1 MNTLKL
7 KDGITW
13 TGVLD
18 PELRVFDIIME
29 TKYGTSYNSYLV
41 EGSEKIALIET
52 AKLNFFD
59 DYLET
64 LKSLIDINKIDYV
77 ILNHTEPDHTG
88 SVEKLLEI
96 NPNIIVVAS
105 PVAIGFL
112 KEIVNKDFTSIA
124 IKENEPLSLG
134 NKTLRFINAP
144 NLHWPDSIFTY
155 LEEDKTLFTCDSFG
169 CHYSFDGILRSKI
182 INEEDYQDAL
192 KFYFDM
198 IIGPFKNPYA
208 INAINKIKDL
218 PIDMICTGHG
228 PVLDTGIEAIF
239 KQYMEWSS
247 VKNPNIRKTVII
259 PYVSAYGYTR
269 QLANAIKDGIK
280 GAGAIDVRLYDM
292 VESDKAKVMEELQY
306 ADGMLFG
313 TPTIIGDA
321 LEPIWDLVTPMHGVT
336 HGGKLASAFGSYG
349 WSGEGVPHII
359 ERLKQLRLKVV
370 DGFRVRFKPSEAS
383 LIDAYNFGYNF
394 GCLVLNKK
402 NEKTEAKKSG
412 KVKCMVCGAILDDT
426 EEICPVCGVGK
437 DNFVAIEDLARTYH
451 HDSKEHFVII
461 GGGAAAFNAAREI
474 RFRNDTCKITM
485 ISEESVLPYNR
496 PMLTKALLA
505 NFTENQMAIEK
516 ADWYKNNKVNLLLNT
531 KVISLDSNKKEI
543 KLDTDEVLTYD
554 SCIIATGASCFIP
567 PMPGSDLPEVVA
579 IRSVKDIEK
588 ITTLLPTI
596 NNVVVIGGGVLGLE
610 AAWEMAKTKKNVT
623 VLELLPHL
631 MPRQLDEGASNLIR
645 TAAESNNIKLQ
656 TNVKIK
662 GIVGTLKVEG
672 VELDNGEII
681 PADLV
686 IVSAGVRANTKLAEE
701 AGCKINRAIVVNE
714 KMETSVSNIYAAGDC
729 AEFENINYALWSEA
743 VAMGVVAGA
752 NAAGDDVTYTQVVGA
767 LSFFGLNTNLYAV
780 GDTGKNPELKY
791 KTSEIKDDQKGSYEK
806 LFFANNMLTGF
817 ILVGDMKKMK
827 ILTDALNEKK
837 TFEQINK

>member
-1 MNTLKL
+1 
-7 KDGITW
+7 
-13 TGVLD
+13 
-18 PELRVFDIIME
+18 
-29 TKYGTSYNSYLV
+29 
-41 EGSEKIALIET
+41 
-52 AKLNFFD
+52 
-59 DYLET
+59 
-64 LKSLIDINKIDYV
+64 
-77 ILNHTEPDHTG
+77 
-88 SVEKLLEI
+88 
-96 NPNIIVVAS
+96 
-105 PVAIGFL
+105 
-112 KEIVNKDFTSIA
+112 
-124 IKENEPLSLG
+124 
-134 NKTLRFINAP
+134 
-144 NLHWPDSIFTY
+144 
-155 LEEDKTLFTCDSFG
+155 
-169 CHYSFDGILRSKI
+169 
-182 INEEDYQDAL
+182 
-192 KFYFDM
+192 
-198 IIGPFKNPYA
+198 
-208 INAINKIKDL
+208 
-218 PIDMICTGHG
+218 
-228 PVLDTGIEAIF
+228 
-239 KQYMEWSS
+239 
-247 VKNPNIRKTVII
+247 
-259 PYVSAYGYTR
+259 
-269 QLANAIKDGIK
+269 
-280 GAGAIDVRLYDM
+280 
-292 VESDKAKVMEELQY
+292 
-306 ADGMLFG
+306 
-313 TPTIIGDA
+313 
-321 LEPIWDLVTPMHGVT
+321 
-336 HGGKLASAFGSYG
+336 
-349 WSGEGVPHII
+349 
-359 ERLKQLRLKVV
+359 
-370 DGFRVRFKPSEAS
+370 
-383 LIDAYNFGYNF
+383 
-394 GCLVLNKK
+394 
-402 NEKTEAKKSG
+402 
-412 KVKCMVCGAILDDT
+412 
-426 EEICPVCGVGK
+426 
-437 DNFVAIEDLARTYH
+437 
-451 HDSKEHFVII
+451 
-461 GGGAAAFNAAREI
+461 
-474 RFRNDTCKITM
+474 
-485 ISEESVLPYNR
+485 
-496 PMLTKALLA
+496 
-505 NFTENQMAIEK
+505 MAIEK

-543 KLDTDEVLTYD
+543 KLDTNDVLTYD